1 MRDRDDLAWCSA
13 LGVVPEAHVGEQGD
27 GEKDCR
33 DPTADVGD
41 EGQDLGVPLV
51 DLGRG
56 SGDVLTPRTEGRER
70 DHREK
75 GREKPREKG
84 SHGKIIMDVD

>member
-41 EGQDLGVPLV
+41 EGEDRP
-51 DLGRG
+51 
-56 SGDVLTPRTEGRER
+56 VLTVRHTSSGQVLHTQRRT
-70 DHREK
+70 HT
-75 GREKPREKG
+75 
-84 SHGKIIMDVD
+84 HTHVLIH